1 MIEPQLT
8 KFKSSRA
15 MIGIKDLL
23 QWEDSNLLFVLLY
36 GACETYDFFLYYQSF
51 QCSFSTQFCKIIRA
65 KSKKIPNNYIK
76 SALPDKDGM
85 TAQTELLAV
94 RQCHHTLAQNAR

>member
-1 MIEPQLT
+1 MELMRPMIY
-8 KFKSSRA
+8 
-15 MIGIKDLL
+15 I
-23 QWEDSNLLFVLLY
+23 
-36 GACETYDFFLYYQSF
+36 FLYYQSF
-51 QCSFSTQFCKIIRA
+51 QCSFSTQFGKIIGQRA
-65 KSKKIPNNYIK
+65 KGKKKKTTNNYIK